1 MPFKA
6 ILRKLVETTP
16 GASGAI
22 LTDWEGEAVEQ
33 YSLADEFELKLIG
46 AHKGIILNRMKEIQH
61 RFLSGEVNEAVITT
75 NTNHIII
82 GTIDEDYSLI
92 MTLDRNVLVARAMR
106 NFQVAIQSLKKE
118 IC

>member
-1 MPFKA
+1 MPFKK
-6 ILRKLVETTP
+6 ILMELVEATE

-33 YSLADEFELKLIG
+33 YSLSDEFELKLIG

-61 RFLSGEVNEAVITT
+61 RFLPGDVHEAVIST
-75 NTNHIII
+75 NTHHIII
-82 GTIDEDYSLI
+82 GTIGEDYALV
-92 MTLDRNVLVARAMR
+92 MTLHRNALVALAMH
-106 NFQVAIQSLKKE
+106 NFQRAIKSLKKE

>member
-6 ILRKLVETTP
+6 ILMKLVETTP
-16 GASGAI
+16 GANGAI

-61 RFLSGEVNEAVITT
+61 RFLSGDVHEAVIST
-75 NTNHIII
+75 NTHHVII

-92 MTLDRNVLVARAMR
+92 MTLDRNALVARAIR
-106 NFQVAIQSLKKE
+106 NFQRAILSLKKE

>member
-1 MPFKA
+1 MPFKK
-6 ILRKLVETTP
+6 ILMELVESTQ

-33 YSLADEFELKLIG
+33 YSLVDEFELKLIG

-61 RFLSGEVNEAVITT
+61 RFLSGDVTEAVISTKT
-75 NTNHIII
+75 HHVII

-92 MTLDRNVLVARAMR
+92 MTLERNALVALATR
-106 NFQVAIQSLKKE
+106 NFQRAIKSLRKE